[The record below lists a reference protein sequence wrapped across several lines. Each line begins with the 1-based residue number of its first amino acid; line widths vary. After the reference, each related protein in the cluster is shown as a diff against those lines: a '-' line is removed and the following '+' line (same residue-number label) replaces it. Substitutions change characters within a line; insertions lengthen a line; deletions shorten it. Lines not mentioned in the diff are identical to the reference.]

1 MENIIVLI
9 ILLIVLIYL
18 IFADRGS
25 YTTYRNDWI
34 AISPWLNGCGLLAV
48 AWILYLLPSDVT
60 FFLTF
65 VILFGMITERW
76 RR

>member
-1 MENIIVLI
+1 MENVIFLIV
-9 ILLIVLIYL
+9 LLIVLVYL

-25 YTTYRNDWI
+25 YTAYRNDWLT
-34 AISPWLNGCGLLAV
+34 ISPWLNHGVFLVV
-48 AWILYLLPSDVT
+48 AWILYLLPTNVKL
-60 FFLTF
+60 FLTC